1 MSCPASW
8 SVWIVMVLT
17 PRPPTSVSTELDWSA
32 RYKGFSPCSA
42 RRSLQA
48 AASSIVV
55 ALDRVIG
62 DGADR
67 GELVD
72 HQADRRVMGLF
83 IPQLERT

>member
-1 MSCPASW
+1 
-8 SVWIVMVLT
+8 MVLT
-17 PRPPTSVSTELDWSA
+17 PRPPTSVSTDLDWSA
-32 RYKGFSPCSA
+32 RYKGFSPSSA
-42 RRSLQA
+42 RRSLQ